1 MTRCDAIGA
10 LIVGGRVVGQLRCDR
25 EVGHG
30 EPQDKSIPWARRVGA
45 AHGMTLEWTPEADPD
60 LDLFDPAER
69 FDVEV
74 EIPIGGD
81 CRVESCLL
89 EGGHEGLHD
98 DVFGPE

>member
-1 MTRCDAIGA
+1 MTACGAIGA
-10 LIVGGRVVGQLRCDR
+10 LIVGGRVVGQIRCER
-25 EVGHG
+25 EIGHD
-30 EPQDKSIPWARRVGA
+30 ELAIVHETTP
-45 AHGMTLEWTPEADPD
+45 HGVTLEWTPEHEPD

-74 EIPIGGD
+74 EIPVGGE

-89 EGGHEGLHD
+89 EGGHAGLHD